1 MKKRSILALA
11 MSVLMI
17 GAAFTGCGSN
27 TDNAGSAAGA
37 DNGSASANVTGRTVD
52 EIKADGTIRIG
63 VFSAIPYTPAK
74 NEQPGNLYAVYVDE
88 NGKYAGYDVYFAER
102 LAQDLGVKVEYVSTD
117 PASRV
122 EFVETGKVDVVLANF
137 TVTEERAQKV
147 DFCLT

>member
-63 VFSAIPYTPAK
+63 VFSDKAPF
-74 NEQPGNLYAVYVDE
+74 GYVDE

-147 DFCLT
+147 DFCLP